1 MEIIG
6 KEDFDSKTKEGIVFV
21 DFFATWCAP
30 CRMMSVV
37 IDDLKNELDEK
48 VKIYKVDVDKNED
61 VAKSFGIM
69 SIPTMIIF
77 KDGEIKEKHIG
88 LWSKE
93 EIKDCIN
100 PLL

>member
-6 KEDFDSKTKEGIVFV
+6 KEEFDSKTKEGIVFV
-21 DFFATWCAP
+21 DFFANWCAP

-37 IDDLKNELDEK
+37 IDDLKNEIDEK
-48 VKIYKVDVDKNED
+48 IKIYKVDVDKNED

-93 EIKDCIN
+93 EIKDCFN
-100 PLL
+100 TLL